1 MAFDIFAWTSTS
13 FRETHRKL
21 LEECWKNVAD
31 QDDWSIIYQA
41 SVAEGWSDEET
52 IKNLRVT
59 SLFKASSRCY
69 GHGAAEMFGEEGFD
83 VVLPLR
89 QENVEGSIMKDSV
102 GSVEAILMQ
111 HKHFPEAGKLMVT
124 AIMLGVEDS
133 DNRVEDDPILMD

>member
-21 LEECWKNVAD
+21 LEECWKTVAD
-31 QDDWSIIYQA
+31 QDDWNQLYQV

-52 IKNLRVT
+52 LKSLRET
-59 SLFKASSRCY
+59 SLFKASRRCY
-69 GHGAAEMFGEEGFD
+69 GHGAAEVFGEGFD

-89 QENVEGSIMKDSV
+89 QENVEGSLMKD
-102 GSVEAILMQ
+102 SVEAILMQ

-124 AIMLGVEDS
+124 AIMLGVEEYDS
-133 DNRVEDDPILMD
+133 RVEDDPILMD

>member
-31 QDDWSIIYQA
+31 QDDWNRLYQV

-52 IKNLRVT
+52 LKNLRET
-59 SLFKASSRCY
+59 SVFKASSRCY
-69 GHGAAEMFGEEGFD
+69 GHGAAEVFGEGFD
-83 VVLPLR
+83 AVLPLR
-89 QENVEGSIMKDSV
+89 QENVEGSLLKDSV
-102 GSVEAILMQ
+102 EGILMQ

-124 AIMLGVEDS
+124 AIMLGVEDY
-133 DNRVEDDPILMD
+133 DNRVEDDPILME